1 MSRRALVA
9 ALCLV
14 ALSGCALLRGVTGPL
29 FGWPWLPPVEDDL
42 DVGSLR
48 TAIADTARV
57 WEQRGNEAERNAAL
71 ELLSILEQTKDP
83 WERLAAVERVF
94 ETRRVARHVL
104 LTAYYEPEVPAS
116 LVPDARFRY
125 PLYGWPGRSD
135 GPLPTRGEIDAG
147 ALAGRGLEIAW
158 SDDPIALL
166 FLQIQGSGRL
176 RLRDGRVVGV
186 HFAGTNERPYTSIG
200 RVLIDEGLL
209 APTAASAD
217 GIRRAL
223 AGMPD
228 ARRRALLARN
238 ERFVFFALGGGA
250 VRGSLG
256 VPLTPGRSIAADPS
270 VIPPGALAYLAT
282 PTYRRFVVVQDTG
295 AAIKGGRADL
305 FLGAGAEAE
314 VVAGRT
320 RERGRLYLLTPRS

>member
-1 MSRRALVA
+1 VSRRALVA

-14 ALSGCALLRGVTGPL
+14 VVSGCALLRGWTGPL

-42 DVGSLR
+42 SAASLER
-48 TAIADTARV
+48 AIADTAPV
-57 WEQRGNEAERNAAL
+57 WERRGQEAQRNAAV
-71 ELLSILEQTKDP
+71 ELLAILERNGDP
-83 WERLAAVERVF
+83 QERLAAIDRVF

-104 LTAYYEPEVPAS
+104 LTAYYEPELPAS

-125 PLYGWPGRSD
+125 PLYGRPAASG
-135 GPLPTRGEIDAG
+135 GPLPARGEIDAG
-147 ALAGRGLEIAW
+147 ILAGRGLEIAW
-158 SDDPIALL
+158 TDDPVALL

-176 RLRDGRVVGV
+176 RLPDGRVVGV
-186 HFAGTNERPYTSIG
+186 HFAATNGRPYTSIG

-209 APTAASAD
+209 APSAASAD

-223 AGMPD
+223 AGLPD
-228 ARRRALLARN
+228 ERRRALLARN
-238 ERFVFFALGGGA
+238 ERYVFFALGDGA

-270 VIPPGALAYLAT
+270 VIPPGSLAYLVT

-295 AAIKGGRADL
+295 AAIKGARADL
-305 FLGAGAEAE
+305 FLGAGDEAE

-320 RERGRLYLLTPRS
+320 KERGRLYLLTPRS